1 VKELADYDTDKA
13 KIKHLK
19 EMLTDAGMD
28 GKFSNEKAATIK
40 EQREFAKDLEAI
52 QEGAKAWGG
61 EDEDT
66 GRPRRRAAR
75 APPKVVPKYLEEDE
89 DSDSDVNKNEA
100 KPEKKIEDEDK
111 NKDVEVKPKA
121 KKEKKVEQ
129 YEGDDSDDD
138 VEFDDN
144 DDSDDEVKFSSS
156 EEEDGSVADDS
167 E

>member
-1 VKELADYDTDKA
+1 
-13 KIKHLK
+13 LK
-19 EMLTDAGMD
+19 DMLIDAGMD
-28 GKFSNEKAATIK
+28 GKYSNEKAATIK

-66 GRPRRRAAR
+66 GRPRRRATR

-89 DSDSDVNKNEA
+89 DSDSDVNDAEA
-100 KPEKKIEDEDK
+100 KPEKEIEPKTKDEDK
-111 NKDVEVKPKA
+111 DIEVKPKA

-129 YEGDDSDDD
+129 YEGDDTEDD
-138 VEFDDN
+138 VEFEDN

-156 EEEDGSVADDS
+156 EDGSVAEDS